1 MSRTLSGPTTYRSWV
16 HAIVGGALWP
26 LPAVIGFV
34 VSVTAPRPA
43 RFDVFVAATIV
54 FVAVSGLL
62 RVSRTTAIRLGNA
75 LLGAE
80 VPAATAVGG
89 WPTRL
94 RSAGWTLL
102 HAGAGVALLI
112 FAFFALITA
121 MTLPMSWLGG
131 GGDITFYGVALTIG
145 AGWSGSWALLVAVG
159 LVVLVVAAG
168 AGYAVLLRRVAPY
181 LLGPSAAERM
191 AAVEQHADELAH
203 RNRLARELHDS
214 IGHTLTASTIQ
225 AAVASSFVDS
235 DPNRARHAMNSIE
248 EASRTALEDLDHVLG
263 VLRDGGSAREPQYTL
278 ADLPTLLG
286 RVRQTGTA
294 VDAVVAGEPNR
305 VPAAVSSEAYR
316 IVQEGLTNAMR
327 QPGPIT
333 VRIDV
338 GPDRVDIALTN
349 PITTDPPAAGGRG
362 GRGLAGIAERVRVLR
377 GGVTAGPVTD
387 DTGLH
392 WQLVAWLPLRP
403 TP

>member
-1 MSRTLSGPTTYRSWV
+1 M
-16 HAIVGGALWP
+16 VGGALWP
-26 LPAVIGFV
+26 LPAIIGFMI
-34 VSVTAPRPA
+34 SVTAPRPA

-54 FVAVSGLL
+54 FVAVSGLF

-75 LLGAE
+75 LLRSE
-80 VPAATAVGG
+80 VPAATAAGG

-102 HAGAGVALLI
+102 HAAAAAALLI

-121 MTLPMSWLGG
+121 MTLSMSWLGG
-131 GGDITFYGVALTIG
+131 GSDITFYGMALTIG
-145 AGWSGSWALLVAVG
+145 AGWSGSWALLAAVG
-159 LVVLVVAAG
+159 FVVLVVAAG

-214 IGHTLTASTIQ
+214 IGHTLTAATIQ
-225 AAVASSFVDS
+225 AAVASRFVDS

-263 VLRDGGSAREPQYTL
+263 VLRDGGTTREPRYTMD
-278 ADLPTLLG
+278 DLETLLD
-286 RVRQTGTA
+286 RVRHTGTT
-294 VDAVVAGEPNR
+294 VDAVVAGEPDR

-327 QPGPIT
+327 HPGPIT

-338 GPDRVDIALTN
+338 SPDRLDIALTN
-349 PITTDPPAAGGRG
+349 PITADPSAAGRG

-387 DTGLH
+387 DTGRY

-403 TP
+403 KP